1 MPSISAIPESTSS
14 SLLAKTRAG
23 DAEAWRRLSDL
34 YGPLVYHWCRRAGFG
49 PDDSADLV
57 QDVFRAVVAAI
68 ADYRHD
74 RPGDSFRGWL
84 RTITRNKIRDHLRR
98 TAGQA
103 VAAGGTDAHAQ
114 LQSLSDDWPDDEAT
128 SLTESQSILRRA
140 LELLRLEFQEATWQ
154 AFWQT
159 AVDGRSPAD
168 VATDLGISVLSVYQA
183 KSRVLKR
190 LREELEGLGE
200 SRDLG
205 PRDGA

>member
-1 MPSISAIPESTSS
+1 MVEIPPTRA
-14 SLLAKTRAG
+14 SLLVRLR
-23 DAEAWRRLSDL
+23 DRRDDSAWTQFIDL

-49 PDDSADLV
+49 SDDSADLV

-84 RTITRNKIRDHLRR
+84 RTITRNRIRDHLRR

-114 LQSLSDDWPDDEAT
+114 LQSLSDDLPDDEAT

-154 AFWQT
+154 AFWLT
-159 AVDGRSPAD
+159 AMEGKPAQD
-168 VATDLGISVLSVYQA
+168 VARELRMSVAAVYVA
-183 KSRVLKR
+183 RSRVIAR
-190 LREELEGLGE
+190 LRSLVQDIESGEFPIGE
-200 SRDLG
+200 SHG
-205 PRDGA
+205 